1 MANNQM
7 LGGVAIMAL
16 GAAQALTPQAA
27 AKAFGM
33 RPLDPQGV
41 WLARLL
47 GCSNLGL
54 GSLSLNP
61 ETRAATGTMLDAILA
76 AEAVVTVAATVSGT
90 LPKRTGVM
98 VLGFLGALAA
108 IDVLEAQ
115 QS

>member
-1 MANNQM
+1 MADSQL
-7 LGGVAIMAL
+7 LGGVATMAL
-16 GAAQALTPQAA
+16 GAAQALTPQATA
-27 AKAFGM
+27 RAFGM

-54 GSLSLNP
+54 GSLSLDR
-61 ETRAATGTMLDAILA
+61 ETRNSTSTMQQAVMA
-76 AEAVVTVAATVSGT
+76 AEAVATVAATASGV

-108 IDVLEAQ
+108 IDVVEAQ
-115 QS
+115 KS